1 MAKVKKEM
9 AQGFASGELW
19 DVLSDLVDDL
29 NAFLVNDLKAKYN
42 AHTHTENTAETY
54 TQNATTQGPS
64 ATTAVADVTLKTT
77 KQGQLSLICVFCF
90 LEI

>member
-9 AQGFASGELW
+9 AEGFADGELW

-29 NAFLVNDLKAKYN
+29 NAIKDLVNDLKTKYN
-42 AHTHTENTAETY
+42 SHTHVENVDASY

-77 KQGQLSLICVFCF
+77 K
-90 LEI
+90 